1 MAEKFIHAVYDDD
14 DKLIDAVKDLKK
26 NKITIEEVFT
36 PFPVHGLDH
45 LLDLK
50 PTRLAIAAFIYG
62 CTGLTFGLL
71 MINYIMIVDWPQ
83 NIGGKP
89 SFSIIENLPAFV
101 PVIFEL
107 TVFFAAHLMVI
118 TFYLRSRLWP
128 FKDAENPI
136 PETTDD
142 KFLIQIPVYSNE
154 SKIKAII
161 KKTDFYDISVI
172 EGDSNEE
179 IQEEKNNVQSNV
191 QLSESDLTIGFVFH
205 SRKYSD
211 GSSNL
216 RIQFTKGRGLQY
228 AKNSGL
234 RIFRKYWISKKNE
247 VSNKHPESKKVNNL
261 LSNLKDRITLTKKMF
276 VEGNVSYEEAYKEIL
291 IND

>member
-14 DKLIDAVKDLKK
+14 DKLIDAIKNLNE
-26 NKITIEEVFT
+26 NKIMIEEVFT

-62 CTGLTFGLL
+62 CIGLTFGLL

-89 SFSIIENLPAFV
+89 SFSLLENVPAFV

-128 FKDAENPI
+128 FKKAENPI

-142 KFLIQIPVYSNE
+142 KFLIQIPVYGNE
-154 SKIKAII
+154 SKIKSII
-161 KKTDFYDISVI
+161 KGTDFYDLTVI
-172 EGDSNEE
+172 DDSFKKVDANENIHIADDINSDSE
-179 IQEEKNNVQSNV
+179 I
-191 QLSESDLTIGFVFH
+191 TIGFVFH

-216 RIQFTKGRGLQY
+216 RIQFTKGRGQQY

-234 RIFRKYWISKKNE
+234 RIYRKYWISKKNE
-247 VSNKHPESKKVNNL
+247 VSEKHPDFDKINSSIYDIKNKIN
-261 LSNLKDRITLTKKMF
+261 SAKQMF
-276 VEGNVSYEEAYKEIL
+276 ADGNILFEDVYKEI
-291 IND
+291 IKN

>member
-172 EGDSNEE
+172 EGDSNYETH
-179 IQEEKNNVQSNV
+179 EKNNVQSNV
-191 QLSESDLTIGFVFH
+191 QLLESDLTIGFVFH

>member
-14 DKLIDAVKDLKK
+14 DKLIDAIKNLNE
-26 NKITIEEVFT
+26 NKIIIEEVFT

-62 CTGLTFGLL
+62 CIGLTFGLL

-89 SFSIIENLPAFV
+89 SFSLLENLPAFV

-128 FKDAENPI
+128 FKKAENPI

-142 KFLIQIPVYSNE
+142 KFLIQIPVFGNE
-154 SKIKAII
+154 DKIKSII
-161 KKTDFYDISVI
+161 KGTDFYDLTVI
-172 EGDSNEE
+172 EDSSKKVDANENIHIDDDIISDSE
-179 IQEEKNNVQSNV
+179 I
-191 QLSESDLTIGFVFH
+191 TIGFVFH

-216 RIQFTKGRGLQY
+216 RIQFTKGRGQQY

-234 RIFRKYWISKKNE
+234 RIYRKHWISKKNE
-247 VSNKHPESKKVNNL
+247 VSEKHPDFDKVNSSINNIKNKIN
-261 LSNLKDRITLTKKMF
+261 SAKQMF
-276 VEGNVSYEEAYKEIL
+276 TDGNILFEDVYKEI
-291 IND
+291 IKN

>member
-142 KFLIQIPVYSNE
+142 KFLIQIPVYDNE
-154 SKIKAII
+154 SKIKAVI

-172 EGDSNEE
+172 KEDFNED
-179 IQEEKNNVQSNV
+179 ILEEKNNVQGNV
-191 QLSESDLTIGFVFH
+191 QLLESDLTIGFVFH

-228 AKNSGL
+228 AKNSGI

-247 VSNKHPESKKVNNL
+247 VSNKHPESKKINNL
-261 LSNLKDRITLTKKMF
+261 LSDLKDRISLTKKMF
-276 VEGNVSYEEAYKEIL
+276 IEGTVSYEEAYKEIL

>member
-172 EGDSNEE
+172 KEDSNHD
-179 IQEEKNNVQSNV
+179 IQEEKNNAQSNV
-191 QLSESDLTIGFVFH
+191 QLLESDLTIGFVFH

-228 AKNSGL
+228 AKNSGI

-247 VSNKHPESKKVNNL
+247 VSNKHPESKKINNL
-261 LSNLKDRITLTKKMF
+261 LSNLKDRISLTKKMF
-276 VEGNVSYEEAYKEIL
+276 IEGTVSYEEAYKEIL

>member
-14 DKLIDAVKDLKK
+14 DKLIDAIKNLNE
-26 NKITIEEVFT
+26 NKIMIEEVFT

-62 CTGLTFGLL
+62 CIGLTFGLL

-89 SFSIIENLPAFV
+89 SFSLLENVPAFV

-128 FKDAENPI
+128 FKEAENPI

-142 KFLIQIPVYSNE
+142 KFLIQIPVFGNE
-154 SKIKAII
+154 SKIKSII
-161 KKTDFYDISVI
+161 KGTDFYDLTVI
-172 EGDSNEE
+172 DNSSKKVDTNENIHIADDINADSE
-179 IQEEKNNVQSNV
+179 I
-191 QLSESDLTIGFVFH
+191 TIGFVFH

-216 RIQFTKGRGLQY
+216 RIQFTKGRGQQY

-234 RIFRKYWISKKNE
+234 RIFRKHWISKKSE
-247 VSNKHPESKKVNNL
+247 VSEKHPDFDKVNSSINDIKNKINSAKQMFADGNL
-261 LSNLKDRITLTKKMF
+261 LFEDVYKKIIK
-276 VEGNVSYEEAYKEIL
+276 N
-291 IND
+291 

>member
-161 KKTDFYDISVI
+161 KKTDVYDISVI
-172 EGDSNEE
+172 QGDSNEE

-191 QLSESDLTIGFVFH
+191 QLLESDLTIGFVFH

-228 AKNSGL
+228 AKNSGI

-247 VSNKHPESKKVNNL
+247 VSNKHPESKKINNL
-261 LSNLKDRITLTKKMF
+261 LSNLKDRISLTKKMF
-276 VEGNVSYEEAYKEIL
+276 IEGTVSYEQAYKEIL